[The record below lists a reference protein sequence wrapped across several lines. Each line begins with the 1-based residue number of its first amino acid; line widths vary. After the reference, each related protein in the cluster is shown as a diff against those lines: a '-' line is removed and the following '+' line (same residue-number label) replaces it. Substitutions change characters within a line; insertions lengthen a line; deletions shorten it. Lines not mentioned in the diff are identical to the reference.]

1 MNRVPSVRACRILSW
16 LPLVLR
22 SSPNLEVSI
31 QRPSFPLLLT
41 RIALRA
47 LDRIRASVLL
57 CGRAFGYVGHLLSF
71 PLKLVRSA
79 IIIPF
84 YRLMF
89 FADLRLRKT
98 VASTRGVFFLF
109 FTSKYTLHI
118 LLIVVAIPLTLIHFQ
133 SASAAVD
140 VGQRSILYAL
150 VTNGEASVTQE
161 GANLNDLAPTDYLTD
176 TLQEAPGVDFDLPT
190 DDEFAFV
197 SDQGIAGV
205 IAYQPLPDGTL
216 TEQPSPPRETVAI
229 EVPPEV
235 TQPESPAERGVQT
248 YTVRSGDTLAVIA
261 RRNGISQ
268 ETLLW
273 ANNLTTKSTLRVG
286 MSLKILPV
294 SGVVHTVKRGET
306 LAAIATRYGIK
317 TNDILAANTLGKT
330 LTVGSEVVIPGG
342 RPLVTATVVAKPP
355 AAPATPATPPA
366 TTTAKPATSATAKT
380 PKVVGRVA
388 VKPDIPI
395 AKIRNKAYDIYQ
407 ELSNSKEDTRAVPE
421 AKDESEAKKKTKLL
435 WPTRL
440 AVINQYYGWNHTGLD
455 IDGDYTDPIYA
466 SEDGTVITSGWN
478 SGGYG
483 LQIVIDHPS
492 GLRTR
497 YAHAS
502 KLFVQVGDEVKR
514 GQVIGYVGTTGRS
527 TGTHLH
533 YEVYLNGVRKNPL
546 AYTR

>member
-1 MNRVPSVRACRILSW
+1 M
-16 LPLVLR
+16 
-22 SSPNLEVSI
+22 
-31 QRPSFPLLLT
+31 
-41 RIALRA
+41 
-47 LDRIRASVLL
+47 
-57 CGRAFGYVGHLLSF
+57 
-71 PLKLVRSA
+71 
-79 IIIPF
+79 
-84 YRLMF
+84 
-89 FADLRLRKT
+89 
-98 VASTRGVFFLF
+98 F

-161 GANLNDLAPTDYLTD
+161 GANMNDLAPTDYLTD
-176 TLQEAPGVDFDLPT
+176 TLQEAPGIDYDLPT

-197 SDQGIAGV
+197 SDQGIEGV
-205 IAYQPLPDGTL
+205 IAYQPLPDSTSAERP
-216 TEQPSPPRETVAI
+216 TPPRETVAI
-229 EVPPEV
+229 EIPPEE
-235 TQPESPAERGVQT
+235 TPSQTPAERGVQT

-273 ANNLTTKSTLRVG
+273 ANNLSARSTLRVG
-286 MSLKILPV
+286 MTLKVLPV

-317 TNDILAANTLGKT
+317 TSEIAAANTLGKT
-330 LTVGSEVVIPGG
+330 LTVGAEVVIPGG
-342 RPLVTATVVAKPP
+342 RPIVASTVAVKPP
-355 AAPATPATPPA
+355 ATTQTPATPPS
-366 TTTAKPATSATAKT
+366 TTAPKPATAKT
-380 PKVVGRVA
+380 PKVVGRVT
-388 VKPDIPI
+388 VKPDVPI

-466 SEDGTVITSGWN
+466 SEDGTVITAGWN

-483 LQIVIDHPS
+483 LQIVVDHPG

-502 KLFVQVGDEVKR
+502 KLFVQAGDEVKR
-514 GQVIGYVGTTGRS
+514 GEVIGYVGTTGRS